1 MKNLLKIIAGLLLV
15 SSFTF
20 ANDNVTGP
28 GETDT
33 ESLKMGMYFDQSS
46 GMVKTFFKK
55 EVGSILNVSFSDSKG
70 RVLNQVYINK
80 KRNGARVNFDISMLE
95 NGTYNL
101 EASHNGDVIKK
112 TIVLERVNPSK
123 MKNYNMEIL

>member
-1 MKNLLKIIAGLLLV
+1 
-15 SSFTF
+15 
-20 ANDNVTGP
+20 
-28 GETDT
+28 
-33 ESLKMGMYFDQSS
+33 
-46 GMVKTFFKK
+46 
-55 EVGSILNVSFSDSKG
+55 
-70 RVLNQVYINK
+70 NK

-112 TIVLERVNPSK
+112 TIVLERVNPPK